1 MTTTT
6 HWEFIAECLRQE
18 LADYGGLLHLFE
30 QQQRSL
36 FDRDPDAVLQ
46 FAAEIEH
53 QAIALGDSR
62 ARREQA
68 VASFALANG
77 RAASSTL
84 RSLLPLI
91 ESEARPLL
99 EALINEVN
107 ALLHRVRRTSRH
119 NHMLLSRAVEVHQET
134 LSQLRPQAFTKTY
147 SPAGRLSVAAT
158 RPPSTLRVAG

>member
-1 MTTTT
+1 MTTQ
-6 HWEFIAECLRQE
+6 WEFIADCLRQE

-36 FDRDPDAVLQ
+36 FDRDPEAVIH
-46 FAAEIEH
+46 FSGEIEA
-53 QAIALGDSR
+53 QARTLSECR
-62 ARREQA
+62 LRREQA
-68 VASFALANG
+68 VAAFAVEHD
-77 RAASSTL
+77 RPEASSL

-91 ESEARPLL
+91 EAEARPLL

-119 NHMLLSRAVEVHQET
+119 NHMMLSRAVEVHQET
-134 LSQLRPQAFTKTY
+134 LSALRPHAFTKTY
-147 SPAGRLSVAAT
+147 SPAGRVSITAA

>member
-1 MTTTT
+1 MTTT

-30 QQQRSL
+30 AQQRAL
-36 FDRDPDAVLQ
+36 FDRNPDLVLGYTSEIDRQ
-46 FAAEIEH
+46 AFALAEC
-53 QAIALGDSR
+53 R
-62 ARREQA
+62 TRREVA
-68 VASFALANG
+68 VASFAVAHD
-77 RAASSTL
+77 RSSTSTL

-91 ESEARPLL
+91 EAEARPLL

-134 LSQLRPQAFTKTY
+134 ISQLRPQAFTKTY
-147 SPAGRLSVAAT
+147 SPAGRLSVAAS
-158 RPPSTLRVAG
+158 RPPSTLRAAG